1 MLKGLP
7 SATYS
12 RTQAWGCLSRVMIWS
27 VIYESGPALITP
39 FSSATW
45 KMCLS
50 RARWHLLDMLPFIL
64 LLVGIYHLFRGEDR
78 NWGSGHRF
86 DGLMIWL
93 GFPLNLLMHIL
104 CHSIH
109 HIISK
114 HISWHWLNTLL
125 LVQCMVGSLLNAEW
139 YSSRYPDVIYSRTQA
154 LLVQW

>member
-12 RTQAWGCLSRVMIWS
+12 RTQALGCLSRVMIWS

-50 RARWHLLDMLPFIL
+50 RARWHLLDMFLFIL
-64 LLVGIYHLFRGEDR
+64 LLVGIYHLFHGEDR
-78 NWGSGHRF
+78 NWGNGHRF

-104 CHSIH
+104 CRSIH

-114 HISWHWLNTLL
+114 LISWHWLNTLL
-125 LVQCMVGSLLNAEW
+125 LVQCMVGSLLNTEW